1 MIDPE
6 ELYYKGKLWGT
17 KDHRFWCLLSNLL
30 VQCKP
35 SSILELGSG
44 RSTTFFAEYATMS
57 GIKFV
62 SIEESVDWYAETY
75 RNLQMMFLPGT
86 YVKHVPVD
94 PATAWYNRELIENA
108 LDIDAYDLVM
118 IDGPSGRSIRDQRG
132 NEILDMA
139 MRKARMVIVDDTN
152 REDCHTY
159 ASYVAE
165 KRLFT
170 KNSTVTYMQRRRGST
185 TGSVAFDENTATILT
200 TEWSGIVNN
209 CIRNVYG
216 PV

>member
-35 SSILELGSG
+35 TSILELGSG
-44 RSTTFFAEYATMS
+44 RSTSFFAEYAAAS

-62 SIEESVDWYAETY
+62 SIEESADWYAETY

-152 REDCHTY
+152 REDCHAY

-170 KNSTVTYMQRRRGST
+170 KNSTVTYMQRRRGAT
-185 TGSVAFDENTATILT
+185 TGTVAFDENTATILT